1 MKTIHALLLAFSL
14 LFSATAFSDDAP
26 PKDPEAYKVWARGIW
41 QSMEHKQ
48 GDVKLPNGVATLKV
62 PEEFFYLSPDD
73 AQRVLVDLWG
83 NPPGEKNLGMLL
95 PAGITPFDHDAWA
108 VTIAYE
114 EDGHVSD
121 DDAAKINYS
130 DLLQEMQNDTKD
142 GSEEREK
149 NGFPPIALIGWAA
162 QPHYDQ
168 ASHKLYWAKELQF
181 GTDSEHTLN
190 YNIRMLGR
198 EGVLVL
204 NFIADMSQ
212 QRVIEAN
219 LDKVLAIA
227 NFDEG
232 HRYSEYKPD
241 VDKLAAYGIG
251 GLIAGK
257 VIAKTGLFIGALLFL
272 KKFAVLG
279 IAAAIG
285 LFRKLA
291 GRKSQP

>member
-1 MKTIHALLLAFSL
+1 MKTINSLLLAFSL
-14 LFSATAFSDDAP
+14 LFPTFAFSEGSA
-26 PKDPEAYKVWARGIW
+26 PKDPEAYRAWASGIW
-41 QSMEHKQ
+41 ESMPHKQ
-48 GDVKLPNGVATLKV
+48 GDIQLPNGVATLKV
-62 PEEFFYLSPDD
+62 PEQFFYLSPDD

-83 NPPGEKNLGMLL
+83 NPPGEKSLGMLM
-95 PAGITPFDHDAWA
+95 PAGVTPFDRDAWA

-114 EDGHVSD
+114 EDGHVAD
-121 DDAAKINYS
+121 DDAAKIDYN
-130 DLLQEMQNDTKD
+130 DMLEEMQKD
-142 GSEEREK
+142 AKDSSAEREK

-162 QPHYDQ
+162 PPHYDQ

-181 GTDSEHTLN
+181 GSDSEHTLN

-198 EGVLVL
+198 KGVLVL

-212 QRVIEAN
+212 KPVIESK
-219 LDKVLAIA
+219 LDSVLAIA

-232 HRYSEYKPD
+232 HRYSEYKPGL
-241 VDKLAAYGIG
+241 DKLAAYGIG

-257 VIAKTGLFIGALLFL
+257 VVAKTGLFIGALVFL

-285 LFRKLA
+285 LFRKFA
-291 GRKSQP
+291 GRKSQ